1 MSVRAMSWVW
11 QQPIKG
17 TAKLVLLALA
27 DHANDDG
34 KCWPGIET
42 VAKKCGVSRI
52 TVINNISKLKNS
64 GFVNSERR
72 YTEEGK
78 RTSNVYTL
86 CLSTDNL
93 HTHSLCKESL
103 RKDNVGLSKGGLPK
117 SLDKRQLKEGDKSP
131 PDNPKNLIWLEGLK
145 LQDVTRSFLGKL
157 CKEYSEDALVKAIL
171 ETKERCPADP
181 KSYIIGVLK
190 NKNSDPFAGAI

>member
-1 MSVRAMSWVW
+1 MSVKSSTWAW
-11 QQPIKG
+11 QQPIKS

-42 VAKKCGVSRI
+42 VAKKCGISRI
-52 TVINNISKLKNS
+52 AVINNISKLRKS

-72 YTEEGK
+72 YTEEGR

-93 HTHSLCKESL
+93 HIHSLCKESL
-103 RKDNVGLSKGGLPK
+103 RKDNVGLSKGDLPEP
-117 SLDKRQLKEGDKSP
+117 LDNHQLKEGDESP
-131 PDNPKNLIWLEGLK
+131 PDPKDIVWQEGVK
-145 LQDVTRSFLGKL
+145 LGIARTLLGKL
-157 CKEYSEDALVKAIL
+157 CKKHTTDRVAQAIF
-171 ETKERCPADP
+171 ETKEQAPADP
-181 KSYIIGVLK
+181 KSYIIGIL
-190 NKNSDPFAGAI
+190 NSQHSDPFQGAI